1 MVCLSSLSGLVVL
14 QARFRLLTRVLL
26 AWVVVF
32 PWTGNLAF
40 AAGDPPPVSGKDYQL
55 LANPVTPVATDSTDK
70 IQVIEFFWYGCPH
83 CYQTQPYVESWLQNK
98 PDFVAFQR
106 VPAPFGQV
114 WDLHA
119 KAFYAAETMG
129 VLDKTHQATFDAI
142 HRDKKTL
149 VRMKQIKAFYQQ
161 LGVDGD
167 AFVKTAESFIVA
179 LRLNQAK
186 EMLQDYQ
193 LQSVPVLAVAGK
205 YLVSPVMSSGNQ
217 GMIQTLNYLVQQEY
231 QQRQVS
237 STSIPQHATD

>member
-1 MVCLSSLSGLVVL
+1 MN
-14 QARFRLLTRVLL
+14 
-26 AWVVVF
+26 
-32 PWTGNLAF
+32 GNEILRI
-40 AAGDPPPVSGKDYQL
+40 V
-55 LANPVTPVATDSTDK
+55 
-70 IQVIEFFWYGCPH
+70 
-83 CYQTQPYVESWLQNK
+83 
-98 PDFVAFQR
+98 
-106 VPAPFGQV
+106 
-114 WDLHA
+114 
-119 KAFYAAETMG
+119 
-129 VLDKTHQATFDAI
+129 DAI

-217 GMIQTLNYLVQQEY
+217 GMIQTLNYLVQKEY

-237 STSIPQHATD
+237 STSITQHATD